1 LTEDIRPNAN
11 ILQLHLHASGA
22 VLSTLKAPFLLASL
36 LIHGLLLVVVGGLNL
51 HSEPTRQTTA
61 VSGNVN
67 VKVIA
72 AAATADSKT
81 RSTVKTSAAG
91 AEVPT
96 GKTHE
101 SAQTD
106 QKSSANMLES
116 KSVAEAAAATQ
127 QIHTGS
133 GVSGDSVDNEIASY
147 SDELR
152 QFIMKHRNYPTIA
165 RKLQH
170 EGIVEVEFVV
180 FADGTIG
187 PARLKQSSGYATIDE
202 AALKLLASLKSFRPL
217 PGELVSRTFVVPINY
232 RLR

>member
-1 LTEDIRPNAN
+1 M
-11 ILQLHLHASGA
+11 
-22 VLSTLKAPFLLASL
+22 KAPFLLASL
-36 LIHGLLLVVVGGLNL
+36 LVHGLVLVVVGGLNL
-51 HSEPTRQTTA
+51 RSEHPRRTTTL
-61 VSGNVN
+61 SGNVN

-72 AAATADSKT
+72 AAATADSKM
-81 RSTVKTSAAG
+81 RSSANASAAT
-91 AEVPT
+91 AED
-96 GKTHE
+96 
-101 SAQTD
+101 QTKRSSDFVQSD
-106 QKSSANMLES
+106 QKSSTAMLES

-127 QIHTGS
+127 QSHTGS
-133 GVSGDSVDNEIASY
+133 GVSGDSVDNKIASY

-152 QFIMKHRNYPTIA
+152 MFIMKHRNYPTIA

-170 EGIVEVEFVV
+170 EGVVEVEFVV